1 MADSKAMDSAPRV
14 ADSQAA
20 EFVHGFAQAW
30 ADPSPERLADL
41 AHPDIQLRQP
51 MMRPMRG
58 RGAWREAVRELL
70 DLVPDLRG
78 EVVCWAASGPD
89 LFIELRLRGTLAR
102 RPYEWTLVDHIR
114 LEDGLVRERVSY
126 FDSLPL
132 MLEGLKRP
140 SRLVD
145 NLRLQLRRRQAATY

>member
-1 MADSKAMDSAPRV
+1 MADSPVMNSPQAT
-14 ADSQAA
+14 ADSVATD
-20 EFVHGFAQAW
+20 FVDRFAHAW

-41 AHPDIQLRQP
+41 AHPDVQLRQP

-58 RGAWREAVRELL
+58 RAAWGEAVRELL
-70 DLVPDLRG
+70 GLVPDLRG
-78 EVVCWAASGPD
+78 EVVRWAASGPD

-102 RPYEWTLVDHIR
+102 RPYEWTLVDRIR

-126 FDSLPL
+126 FDPLPL

-140 SRLVD
+140 LRLLG
-145 NLRLQLRRRQAATY
+145 NLRLQLRRRRPAT